1 MITEEAIERC
11 PEGREGFSRRQFL
24 RGVALFGGMTLL
36 SANGIRYTFA
46 ASTTEVPDVV
56 VTLVLRGGFDGLS
69 AVVPTDENLMRK
81 IRSQIYIPNSALIPI
96 DRDFGF
102 HPALKKL
109 MPLWDAK
116 ELAVVNTIGA
126 PTHSRSHFDEISDVA
141 YAAYGEKDKRSGW
154 MARFLDVTGS
164 GSVVQSVGIG
174 STTKQLIGGK
184 NAPVNVNAIDNF
196 KLDSVYGYNPQDIA
210 GFIDETHNRWT
221 NVWATQAKSTIQ
233 ALDQIARAGAQKT
246 TVNYPRT
253 GTGQRLRDVAA
264 LLKAG
269 IGVRAVDVEFQ
280 GDWDMHAN
288 MGTLENGWLTGYLG
302 DLAGSIAAFREDLGV
317 IWSRVTV
324 VTVTEFGRRVS
335 ANESTGTDHGW
346 GTSMFVAGGGVNGG
360 KIHGRFPGL
369 DDKQLKDGDLVVT
382 ADYRS
387 LLTEI
392 LTRRAGITAQG
403 AAQIFPNF
411 QPEVLSVMKHLSET
425 PLPDSFPRNVRDGLG
440 TVNFDLS
447 LLPTGIPA
455 AVASATPTPT
465 PSESPSESPS
475 PTASA
480 SPSMSTAD
488 MTLPS
493 PTSSPSASPSA
504 SPFSSAKP
512 SASPTP
518 SKSATTKATVSKKTI
533 TCVKNGKTI
542 KVTGTNPKCPI
553 GYTLKK

>member
-11 PEGREGFSRRQFL
+11 PEGRDGFTRRQFL
-24 RGVALFGGMTLL
+24 RGVALFGGMTIL

-56 VTLVLRGGFDGLS
+56 VTIVLRGGFDGLS
-69 AVVPTDENLMRK
+69 AVVPTDENMMRK
-81 IRSQIYIPNSALIPI
+81 ARGQIYIPNASLLQL
-96 DRDFGF
+96 DRDFGL

-109 MPLWDAK
+109 MPLWQAK
-116 ELAVVNTIGA
+116 ELAIVNTIGA

-174 STTKQLIGGK
+174 STTKQLVGGK
-184 NAPVNVNAIDNF
+184 AAPINLNAIDNF
-196 KLDSVYGYNPQDIA
+196 RLDSVYGYKAEDLA
-210 GFIDETHNRWT
+210 GFIDETHGRWT

-233 ALDQIARAGAQKT
+233 ALDQIAKAGAQRSAVT
-246 TVNYPRT
+246 YPST

-288 MGTLENGWLTGYLG
+288 MGNLENGWLTSYLA
-302 DLAGSIAAFREDLGV
+302 DLGGSIASFREDLGV
-317 IWSRVTV
+317 LWSRVTV

-335 ANESTGTDHGW
+335 ENQSTGTEHGW
-346 GTSMFVAGGGVNGG
+346 GTSTFVAGGGVNGG

-403 AAQIFPNF
+403 AEQVFPNF
-411 QPEVLSVMKHLSET
+411 RPEVLSVMKHLSET
-425 PLPDSFPRNVRDGLG
+425 PLPDNFPKNVKDALG
-440 TVNFDLS
+440 NVSYDMS
-447 LLPTGIPA
+447 LLPTAAPA
-455 AVASATPTPT
+455 AAVTASPSASAVASPL
-465 PSESPSESPS
+465 
-475 PTASA
+475 A
-480 SPSMSTAD
+480 SPSMSAAE
-488 MTLPS
+488 MVAPS
-493 PTSSPSASPSA
+493 PSSSPSSSASASAIPTPSASPSA
-504 SPFSSAKP
+504 RATSSK
-512 SASPTP
+512 
-518 SKSATTKATVSKKTI
+518 KKTI

-542 KVTGTNPKCPI
+542 RVTGTNPKCPV
-553 GYTLKK
+553 GYKIKK

>member
-11 PEGREGFSRRQFL
+11 PEGRDGFTRRQFL
-24 RGVALFGGMTLL
+24 RGVALFGGMTIL
-36 SANGIRYTFA
+36 SANGIRFTFA

-56 VTLVLRGGFDGLS
+56 VTIVLRGGFDGLS
-69 AVVPTDENLMRK
+69 AVVPTDENMMRK
-81 IRSQIYIPNSALIPI
+81 ARGQIYIPNASLLQL
-96 DRDFGF
+96 DRDFGL

-109 MPLWDAK
+109 MPLWQAK
-116 ELAVVNTIGA
+116 ELAIVNTIGA

-174 STTKQLIGGK
+174 STTKQLVGGK
-184 NAPVNVNAIDNF
+184 AAPINLNAIDNF
-196 KLDSVYGYNPQDIA
+196 RLDSVYGYKAEDLA
-210 GFIDETHNRWT
+210 GFIDETHGRWT

-233 ALDQIARAGAQKT
+233 ALDQIAKAGAQRSAVT
-246 TVNYPRT
+246 YPST

-288 MGTLENGWLTGYLG
+288 MGNLENGWLTSYLA
-302 DLAGSIAAFREDLGV
+302 DLGGSIASFREDLGV
-317 IWSRVTV
+317 LWSRVTV

-335 ANESTGTDHGW
+335 ENQSTGTEHGW
-346 GTSMFVAGGGVNGG
+346 GTSTFVAGGGVNGG

-403 AAQIFPNF
+403 AEQVFPNF
-411 QPEVLSVMKHLSET
+411 RPEVLSVMKHLSET
-425 PLPDSFPRNVRDGLG
+425 PLPDNFPKNVKDALG
-440 TVNFDLS
+440 NVSYDMS
-447 LLPTGIPA
+447 LLPTAAPA
-455 AVASATPTPT
+455 AAVTASPSASAVASPL
-465 PSESPSESPS
+465 
-475 PTASA
+475 A
-480 SPSMSTAD
+480 SPSMSAAE
-488 MTLPS
+488 MVAPS
-493 PTSSPSASPSA
+493 PSSSPSSSASASAIPTPSASPSA
-504 SPFSSAKP
+504 RATSSK
-512 SASPTP
+512 
-518 SKSATTKATVSKKTI
+518 KKTI

-542 KVTGTNPKCPI
+542 KVTGTNPKCPV
-553 GYTLKK
+553 GYKIKK

>member
-11 PEGREGFSRRQFL
+11 PEGRDGFTRRQFL
-24 RGVALFGGMTLL
+24 RGVALFGGMTIL

-56 VTLVLRGGFDGLS
+56 VTIVLRGGFDGLS
-69 AVVPTDENLMRK
+69 AVVPTDENMMRK
-81 IRSQIYIPNSALIPI
+81 ARGQIYIPNASLLQL
-96 DRDFGF
+96 DRDFGL

-109 MPLWDAK
+109 MPLWQAK
-116 ELAVVNTIGA
+116 ELAIVNTIGA

-174 STTKQLIGGK
+174 STTKQLVGGK
-184 NAPVNVNAIDNF
+184 AAPINLNAIDNF
-196 KLDSVYGYNPQDIA
+196 RLDSVYGYKAEDLA
-210 GFIDETHNRWT
+210 GFIDETHGRWT

-233 ALDQIARAGAQKT
+233 ALDQIARAGAQRT
-246 TVNYPRT
+246 AVTYPST

-288 MGTLENGWLTGYLG
+288 MGNLENGWLTSYLA
-302 DLAGSIAAFREDLGV
+302 DLGGSIASFREDLGV
-317 IWSRVTV
+317 LWSRVTV

-335 ANESTGTDHGW
+335 ENQSTGTEHGW
-346 GTSMFVAGGGVNGG
+346 GTSTFVAGGGVNGG

-403 AAQIFPNF
+403 AEQVFPNF
-411 QPEVLSVMKHLSET
+411 RPEVLSVMKHLSET
-425 PLPDSFPRNVRDGLG
+425 PLPDNFPKNVKDALG
-440 TVNFDLS
+440 NVSYDMS
-447 LLPTGIPA
+447 LLPTAAPA
-455 AVASATPTPT
+455 AAVTASPSASAIA
-465 PSESPSESPS
+465 SP
-475 PTASA
+475 SA
-480 SPSMSTAD
+480 SPSMSAAE
-488 MTLPS
+488 MVAPS
-493 PTSSPSASPSA
+493 PSSSPSASASPTPSASPSA
-504 SPFSSAKP
+504 KVTSSK
-512 SASPTP
+512 
-518 SKSATTKATVSKKTI
+518 KKTI

-542 KVTGTNPKCPI
+542 RVTGTNPKCPV
-553 GYTLKK
+553 GYKIKK

>member
-11 PEGREGFSRRQFL
+11 PEGRDGFSRRQFL
-24 RGVALFGGMTLL
+24 RGMALFGGMTVL
-36 SANGIRYTFA
+36 SANGVRYTFA
-46 ASTTEVPDVV
+46 ASTNEVPDVV

-69 AVVPTDENLMRK
+69 AVVPTDEALMRK
-81 IRSQIYIPNSALIPI
+81 VRGGIFIPNSSLLPL
-96 DRDFGF
+96 DREFGL
-102 HPALKKL
+102 HPALKRFL
-109 MPLWDAK
+109 PLWEAK
-116 ELAVVNTIGA
+116 ELAIVNTIGA
-126 PTHSRSHFDEISDVA
+126 PTHSRSHFDEIADVA

-174 STTKQLIGGK
+174 STTKQLVGGK
-184 NAPVNVNAIDNF
+184 VAPVNVNAINNF
-196 KLDSVYGYNPQDIA
+196 RLDSIYGYRAEDLA
-210 GFIDETHNRWT
+210 GFIDETHGRWT
-221 NVWATQAKSTIQ
+221 NVWATQAKSTIR
-233 ALDQIARAGAQKT
+233 ALDEIAKAGAIHSNVT
-246 TVNYPRT
+246 YPST
-253 GTGQRLRDVAA
+253 GTGQRFRDVAA

-288 MGTLENGWLTGYLG
+288 MGTLENGWLTSYLA
-302 DLAGSIAAFREDLGV
+302 DLAGSIASFREDLGV
-317 IWSRVTV
+317 LWSRVTV

-335 ANESTGTDHGW
+335 ENQSTGTEHGW
-346 GTSMFVAGGGVNGG
+346 GTSIFVAGGGVNGG

-369 DDKQLKDGDLVVT
+369 DDRQLKDGDLVVT

-403 AAQIFPNF
+403 AAQVFPNF

-425 PLPDSFPRNVRDGLG
+425 PLPDNFPKNVRDALG
-440 TVNFDLS
+440 YVTYDKD
-447 LLPTGIPA
+447 LLPTLAPV
-455 AVASATPTPT
+455 AVASKT
-465 PSESPSESPS
+465 

-480 SPSMSTAD
+480 SPSQSAAEMV
-488 MTLPS
+488 M
-493 PTSSPSASPSA
+493 PT
-504 SPFSSAKP
+504 P

-518 SKSATTKATVSKKTI
+518 TPSASPLSSAQPSMSPSPSSSPSAKAISKKKTI

-542 KVTGTNPKCPI
+542 RVTGTNPKCPV
-553 GYTLKK
+553 GYKIKK

>member
-11 PEGREGFSRRQFL
+11 PEGRDGFTRRQFL
-24 RGVALFGGMTLL
+24 RGVALFGGMTIL

-56 VTLVLRGGFDGLS
+56 VTIVLRGGFDGLS
-69 AVVPTDENLMRK
+69 AVVPTDENMMRK
-81 IRSQIYIPNSALIPI
+81 ARGQIYIPNASLLQL
-96 DRDFGF
+96 DRDFGL

-109 MPLWDAK
+109 MPLWQAK
-116 ELAVVNTIGA
+116 ELAIVNTIGA

-174 STTKQLIGGK
+174 STTKQLVGGK
-184 NAPVNVNAIDNF
+184 AAPINLNAIDNF
-196 KLDSVYGYNPQDIA
+196 RLDSVYGYKAEDLA
-210 GFIDETHNRWT
+210 GFIDETHGRWT

-233 ALDQIARAGAQKT
+233 ALDQIAKAGAQRSAVT
-246 TVNYPRT
+246 YPST

-288 MGTLENGWLTGYLG
+288 MGNLENGWLTSYLA
-302 DLAGSIAAFREDLGV
+302 DLGGSIASFREDLGV
-317 IWSRVTV
+317 LWSRVTV

-335 ANESTGTDHGW
+335 ENQSTGTEHGW
-346 GTSMFVAGGGVNGG
+346 GTSTFVAGGGVNGG

-403 AAQIFPNF
+403 AEQVFPNF
-411 QPEVLSVMKHLSET
+411 RPEVLSVMKHLSET
-425 PLPDSFPRNVRDGLG
+425 PLPDNFPKNVKDALG
-440 TVNFDLS
+440 NVSYDMS
-447 LLPTGIPA
+447 LLPTAAPA
-455 AVASATPTPT
+455 AAVTASPSASAVASPL
-465 PSESPSESPS
+465 
-475 PTASA
+475 A
-480 SPSMSTAD
+480 SPSMSAAE
-488 MTLPS
+488 MVAPS
-493 PTSSPSASPSA
+493 PSSSPSSSASASAIPTPSASPSA
-504 SPFSSAKP
+504 RATSSK
-512 SASPTP
+512 
-518 SKSATTKATVSKKTI
+518 KKTI

-542 KVTGTNPKCPI
+542 KVTGTNPKCPV
-553 GYTLKK
+553 GYKIKK

>member
-11 PEGREGFSRRQFL
+11 PEGRDGFTRRQFL
-24 RGVALFGGMTLL
+24 RGVALFGGMTIL

-56 VTLVLRGGFDGLS
+56 VTIVLRGGFDGLS
-69 AVVPTDENLMRK
+69 AVVPTDENMMRK
-81 IRSQIYIPNSALIPI
+81 ARGQIYIPNASLLQL
-96 DRDFGF
+96 DRDFGL

-109 MPLWDAK
+109 MPLWQAK
-116 ELAVVNTIGA
+116 ELAIVNTIGA

-174 STTKQLIGGK
+174 STTKQLVGGK
-184 NAPVNVNAIDNF
+184 AAPINLNAIDNF
-196 KLDSVYGYNPQDIA
+196 RLDSVYGYKAEDLA
-210 GFIDETHNRWT
+210 GFIDETHGRWT

-233 ALDQIARAGAQKT
+233 ALDQIARAGAQRT
-246 TVNYPRT
+246 AVTYPST

-288 MGTLENGWLTGYLG
+288 MGNLENGWLTSYLA
-302 DLAGSIAAFREDLGV
+302 DLGGSIASFREDLGV
-317 IWSRVTV
+317 LWSRVTV

-335 ANESTGTDHGW
+335 ENQSTGTEHGW
-346 GTSMFVAGGGVNGG
+346 GTSTFVAGGGVNGG

-403 AAQIFPNF
+403 AEQVFPNF
-411 QPEVLSVMKHLSET
+411 RPEVLSVMKHLSET
-425 PLPDSFPRNVRDGLG
+425 PLPDNFPKNVKDALG
-440 TVNFDLS
+440 NVSYDMS
-447 LLPTGIPA
+447 LLPTAAPA
-455 AVASATPTPT
+455 AAVTASPSASAVASP
-465 PSESPSESPS
+465 
-475 PTASA
+475 SA
-480 SPSMSTAD
+480 SPSMSAAE
-488 MTLPS
+488 MVAPS
-493 PTSSPSASPSA
+493 PSSSPSASASPTPSASPSA
-504 SPFSSAKP
+504 KVTSSK
-512 SASPTP
+512 
-518 SKSATTKATVSKKTI
+518 KKTI

-542 KVTGTNPKCPI
+542 RVTGTNPKCPV
-553 GYTLKK
+553 GYKIKK